1 MEEGHV
7 KKVTLPGIK
16 KSARKSVRK
25 SGRKATTNLKN
36 KAKDVVKESVDKV
49 KPSGKKPA
57 ANRLKALAKRK
68 KVAIEKSEKEDKH
81 IGMIEAAQEG
91 IPAANEMESKS
102 ILVSFKS
109 LFRDCKSCQ
118 LIMTLCHEN
127 VS

>member
-1 MEEGHV
+1 M
-7 KKVTLPGIK
+7 TLPGIK

-57 ANRLKALAKRK
+57 ANRLKALAKIFPEKMQSRK